1 MHACAIV
8 LAPSFLALCLAGI
21 IGPPSAWAEENSALG
36 AFVDAYRCA
45 IIDIITRIHEQG
57 DVEQNR
63 FFILSV
69 EERPS
74 TNYVQCVFEDARE
87 TRMYCEAAS
96 GFFEHAP
103 GEPRDAFVSS
113 PTREALGRLGF
124 STDDSKGNFAVEIDI
139 AGAASYGAV
148 ADLVLEALYLGY
160 ETRAHSI
167 IEVHSPILDE
177 PELLLPMACPLVSQ
191 EEFFP
196 PVQATLGRA
205 RPLRRSLGHPI
216 GPLGATIF
224 REMSSQ
230 RETVQR
236 PRSGASRDLG

>member
-1 MHACAIV
+1 MRACAIV
-8 LAPSFLALCLAGI
+8 LASSFLALCLAGI

-63 FFILSV
+63 FFILSL

-74 TNYVQCVFEDARE
+74 TNYLQCVFEDARE

-96 GFFEHAP
+96 GFYEHAP
-103 GEPRDAFVSS
+103 GERRDAFVSS
-113 PTREALGRLGF
+113 PAREALGRLGF
-124 STDDSKGNFAVEIDI
+124 STDDSKGNFGVEIDI
-139 AGAASYGAV
+139 AGAASYGAI
-148 ADLVLEALYLGY
+148 ADLALEALYLGY
-160 ETRAHSI
+160 EARAHSI
-167 IEVHSPILDE
+167 IEVHSPILE
-177 PELLLPMACPLVSQ
+177 QPELLLPMACPLVSQ
-191 EEFFP
+191 EESFLP
-196 PVQATLGRA
+196 LQATLGRA
-205 RPLRRSLGHPI
+205 RPLRRSLEHPT

-230 RETVQR
+230 GETVQR
-236 PRSGASRDLG
+236 PRSGASRNLG